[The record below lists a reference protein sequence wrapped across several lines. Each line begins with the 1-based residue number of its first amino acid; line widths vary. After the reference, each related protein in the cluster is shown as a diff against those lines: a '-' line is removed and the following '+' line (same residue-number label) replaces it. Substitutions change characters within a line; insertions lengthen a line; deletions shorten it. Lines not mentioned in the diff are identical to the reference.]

1 MSIRLSVPVWLQFGL
16 LATAWGS
23 SFLFMKVGL
32 EGLSPAQVVLAR
44 MVGGALALV
53 VLTLLTRAQLPGLD
67 RVWLHVAVV
76 AVLLCAAPFLIFA
89 WAEQF
94 IASSLASIYNATT
107 PLMTMLMAIAALPDE
122 RPTRRRLLGL
132 GLGFGGVLVV
142 LAPWDGRMG
151 GSVAAQLGCL
161 AATASYGA
169 AFVYLRR
176 FVAHRGLPALTVATM
191 QVGIGGVIM
200 VLLAPVIAHDSVV
213 LSAKVVNSMVLL
225 CVVGTG
231 LAYVWN
237 TNVVLAWG
245 ANAGASVTYLTPVVG
260 GGAGR
265 HVARGT
271 SQLEPTCG
279 CCHRDPRHCHVDTGT
294 DRPPADGDLVDG
306 GQRVDS
312 SVTRRLAD

>member
-1 MSIRLSVPVWLQFGL
+1 MFI
-16 LATAWGS
+16 
-23 SFLFMKVGL
+23 KVGL

-76 AVLLCAAPFLIFA
+76 AVLLCVAPFLIFA

-213 LSAKVVNSMVLL
+213 LSAKVVNSMVLWVL
-225 CVVGTG
+225 VWRMCGTPTWSWRG
-231 LAYVWN
+231 ER
-237 TNVVLAWG
+237 
-245 ANAGASVTYLTPVVG
+245 TPVPVLPTHAESPAPTSRRGHPG
-260 GGAGR
+260 GSLRTAPPSTPKAAYPGFNR
-265 HVARGT
+265 HY
-271 SQLEPTCG
+271 
-279 CCHRDPRHCHVDTGT
+279 
-294 DRPPADGDLVDG
+294 
-306 GQRVDS
+306 VDS
-312 SVTRRLAD
+312 R